1 MPLRDLFGA
10 PRDQP
15 YADSDPRNPKNYY
28 KVVHA
33 KRKANEAEQDRR
45 MSAAYADGKLKHY
58 QPGASEGVGRQSAVE
73 AGAHER
79 KIPGVISHNDALY
92 FATVSGWT
100 HTERWRPSKEDEQER
115 LRREGHG
122 VAVEA
127 GGADGSGD
135 KDGDGERYAV
145 GDTEGTKEQGLGKGK
160 ERKKSIGDKVKS
172 FVFGAAGV
180 TKE

>member
-28 KVVHA
+28 KVVND
-33 KRKANEAEQDRR
+33 KRLADEAAQDRR
-45 MSAAYADGKLKHY
+45 MSDAYANGKLKSF
-58 QPGASEGVGRQSAVE
+58 QPDSDGVSRQSAVE
-73 AGAHER
+73 AGRHER

-92 FATVSGWT
+92 FVTESGWT
-100 HTERWRPSKEDEQER
+100 HTERWRPSAEDEARR
-115 LRREGHG
+115 LRNQGHG
-122 VAVEA
+122 KAVEA
-127 GGADGSGD
+127 GGDEQGSDDGYGD
-135 KDGDGERYAV
+135 RNTLGEREARQ
-145 GDTEGTKEQGLGKGK
+145 EQGVVGKGK
-160 ERKKSIGDKVKS
+160 GRKKSVGEKVKS